1 MPEPDAATLV
11 ILLASCLGLLALI
24 LAMLGRFSS
33 RLQRIEALLVQVNSR
48 VESVET
54 AQTEAVAHAGGAFE
68 TFLEEDPARR
78 KLTKSEQFSA
88 YRKWR
93 HDNGMNWSNS

>member
-11 ILLASCLGLLALI
+11 ILLASCLGLLVLVLAI
-24 LAMLGRFSS
+24 LARISS
-33 RLQRIEALLVQVNSR
+33 RLQRIEVLLVQVNSR

-54 AQTEAVAHAGGAFE
+54 AQTAADTHAGGAFE
-68 TFLEEDPARR
+68 AFLEEDATRR
-78 KLTKSEQFSA
+78 KLPKSEQFSA